1 MIKIFLVLLFF
12 FGLEGIELPGF
23 QMNKTTVKNNS
34 SEVKNTESIVVEVID
49 FPDFKEVVNDS
60 YAFHE
65 YSDKFHPEVFDKN
78 LHLVQLKAIQQS
90 DSYETTNNY
99 LRVKNRID
107 QDHIETKESDL
118 AGGLLLKIPFWI
130 FGILLA
136 FLGYTVF
143 ISIRFFS
150 IYFQDVTTQ
159 EQLEIVT
166 NDFFSY
172 KRSTIEKE
180 RKLMRDL
187 IDARTRIQELSEEL
201 QR

>member
-1 MIKIFLVLLFF
+1 MIKISLVFLFF
-12 FGLEGIELPGF
+12 FGLEGIELYGF

-34 SEVKNTESIVVEVID
+34 SEVKNTESIVVEAID
-49 FPDFKEVVNDS
+49 FPNFEKDVSDS
-60 YAFHE
+60 SASDESSNRFH
-65 YSDKFHPEVFDKN
+65 SKVFDKN
-78 LHLVQLKAIQQS
+78 LHLVHLQANLQP
-90 DSYETTNNY
+90 DSYETSNNY
-99 LRVKNRID
+99 LKEKNRID
-107 QDHIETKESDL
+107 QDHIETQESDL
-118 AGGLLLKIPFWI
+118 EVGLLSKIPFWV

-150 IYFQDVTTQ
+150 IYFQDVTIQ